1 MRGAGRFRG
10 PPTLEHRSRDV
21 KDTTSPAET
30 RLAAPVQRC
39 SHRPSEQRR
48 CTVTPHASLVRGRRP
63 PSRPSPGAV
72 AVTVLG
78 VTALEAPA
86 PLPRE
91 AMTARQLARRA
102 RLLEAVVEIVT
113 EVGPH
118 ALQMREVAER
128 SGVALGTAY
137 KYFRSRE
144 QLLASALAEW
154 QQPLMARMASVSRS
168 RETDTA
174 TLVSAYLRRALRA
187 FHRNPH
193 MGALMVLMQTSAD
206 PDVVETVAEM
216 GTRSSELMEQMLVG
230 LPPATLPHV
239 GRGLDA
245 VLMNAVTALVTG
257 RASLDEAVE
266 RVEGVARLLLA
277 GATAP

>member
-1 MRGAGRFRG
+1 MTG
-10 PPTLEHRSRDV
+10 V
-21 KDTTSPAET
+21 ET
-30 RLAAPVQRC
+30 
-39 SHRPSEQRR
+39 
-48 CTVTPHASLVRGRRP
+48 
-63 PSRPSPGAV
+63 
-72 AVTVLG
+72 
-78 VTALEAPA
+78 PA

-144 QLLASALAEW
+144 QLLAAALAEW
-154 QQPLMARMASVSRS
+154 QQPLMQRMAAAGRTTEAGPS
-168 RETDTA
+168 E
-174 TLVSAYLRRALRA
+174 LVAAYLRRALRA

-193 MGALMVLMQTSAD
+193 MGALMVLMQTSGD
-206 PDVVETVAEM
+206 PDVVETLAEM
-216 GTRSSELMEQMLVG
+216 GTRSTAVMEQLLDG
-230 LPPATLPHV
+230 LPPETVPVV
-239 GRGLDA
+239 GRGLEA

-257 RASLDEAVE
+257 RATLDEAVE
-266 RVEGVARLLLA
+266 RVEAVARLLLA
-277 GATAP
+277 GATA